1 MLLLLANIALAQA
14 QECPNVQD
22 SVDQAYVSFE
32 DAETDL
38 ARKQIRQAYQSLGC
52 QQEPVPT
59 AALMELYHLD
69 ALTALSAEDV
79 QGATYATIRA
89 ISANPNVSPPQSMGP
104 EIAEMHATWSARL
117 KDSKVMLIVDDAEAS
132 FWVDGVPLATG
143 TEQLVVE
150 GEHLL
155 QVMRAGVMTSE
166 VVEVSTKLSGADPW
180 NLRIVSPVNSTPEA
194 VSNTVD
200 KAPKKPKRQSKGA
213 AKWGVTL
220 TGAAIALGG
229 GAVLGLGAYE
239 EQQFTRRAY
248 APESYDSEGE
258 REGAIRD
265 DAAKVNQLYIL
276 GYGLV
281 GVGLATTSIGFFAIP
296 VSDGGGLGV
305 RARW

>member
-1 MLLLLANIALAQA
+1 MLLLLAHIALAQA

-22 SVDQAYVSFE
+22 SVDKAYVAFE
-32 DAETDL
+32 DAETEL
-38 ARKQIRQAYQSLGC
+38 AREEIQQAYQSLGC

-89 ISANPNVSPPQSMGP
+89 ISANPSVSPPQSMGP

-117 KDSKVMLIVDDAEAS
+117 KDSKVTLMMEDPEAS
-132 FWVDGVPLATG
+132 FWVDGVALTVG
-143 TEQLVVE
+143 VEQLVVE

-155 QVMRAGVMTSE
+155 QVMRGDVMTSE
-166 VVEVSTKLSGADPW
+166 VVEVSTKLSGIAPW
-180 NLRIVSPVNSTPEA
+180 NLKIIRPETALPEA
-194 VSNTVD
+194 VSTTSE

-239 EQQFTRRAY
+239 EQQFTRRVYDLENY
-248 APESYDSEGE
+248 ASEGE

-281 GVGLATTSIGFFAIP
+281 GVGLANEYWIFCDTGF
-296 VSDGGGLGV
+296 
-305 RARW
+305 